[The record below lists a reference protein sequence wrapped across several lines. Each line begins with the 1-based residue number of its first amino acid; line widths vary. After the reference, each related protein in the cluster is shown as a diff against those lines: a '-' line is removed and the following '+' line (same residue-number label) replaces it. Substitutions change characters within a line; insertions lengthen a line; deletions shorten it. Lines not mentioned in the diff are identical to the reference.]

1 MIKIITEVEVGHQLL
16 EDVVCT
22 AFEGGINYWCHA
34 VRQGKL
40 PEGRTGESF
49 TSHSRLATT
58 EGGSVELME
67 FEGESSPF
75 GEHELGLKE
84 LKVGLQLMA
93 QNYPRHFAAV
103 MTENYDGETADSLI
117 QLSVF
122 GRIVYG

>member
-1 MIKIITEVEVGHQLL
+1 MTKIITEVEVGHQLL
-16 EDVVCT
+16 EDIVCT

-40 PEGRTGESF
+40 PEGRTGENF
-49 TSHSRLATT
+49 TLHSRLATT
-58 EGGSVELME
+58 EGGSVYILEDE
-67 FEGESSPF
+67 DGDSR
-75 GEHELGLKE
+75 EHELGLKE

-103 MTENYDGETADSLI
+103 MTENYDGETADILI